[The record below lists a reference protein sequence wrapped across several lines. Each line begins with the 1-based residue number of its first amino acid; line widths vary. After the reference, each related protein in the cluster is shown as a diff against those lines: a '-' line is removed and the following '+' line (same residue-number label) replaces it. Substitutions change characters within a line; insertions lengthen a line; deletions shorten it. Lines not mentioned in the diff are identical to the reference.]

1 MLKSVAVL
9 DEQPA
14 IALGIR
20 ETVLAETSLNF
31 LGSFNT
37 INGFLQ
43 SFPEEKVD
51 KNSSITVI
59 LAGKLADNSQLLD
72 NLEILCARGFTVLP
86 YLQSEEA
93 SLVPAVTKRR
103 CCNKIIF
110 KCEPLEHLITALCHV
125 HGEQNGE
132 PALRESE
139 APVSPHPNALLLS
152 PNELRVLEFY
162 GFRGLPAKTVARQ
175 LGLTTNT
182 VNTYVQR
189 IRRAYSAQ
197 GRPASSRLDLYHRFK
212 EDFPEYSENGEPSE
226 LTDSQAGDNSE

>member
-20 ETVLAETSLNF
+20 ETVLAETALNF

-37 INGFLQ
+37 ITGFLQ
-43 SFPEEKVD
+43 SFPEEKTD
-51 KNSSITVI
+51 KNSSIAVI

-72 NLEILCARGFTVLP
+72 NLDVLCARGFTVLP

-110 KCEPLEHLITALCHV
+110 KCEPLEHLITGLCHCLLYTSDAADDI
-125 HGEQNGE
+125 
-132 PALRESE
+132 AL
-139 APVSPHPNALLLS
+139 V
-152 PNELRVLEFY
+152 
-162 GFRGLPAKTVARQ
+162 
-175 LGLTTNT
+175 
-182 VNTYVQR
+182 
-189 IRRAYSAQ
+189 
-197 GRPASSRLDLYHRFK
+197 
-212 EDFPEYSENGEPSE
+212 
-226 LTDSQAGDNSE
+226 

>member
-14 IALGIR
+14 IGLGIR
-20 ETVLAETSLNF
+20 EVILEDTAMTF

-43 SFPEEKVD
+43 SFPEEKAD
-51 KNSSITVI
+51 ENSSIAVI
-59 LAGKLADNSQLLD
+59 LAGNLADDSQLLD
-72 NLEILCARGFTVLP
+72 NLDRLCALGFTVLP
-86 YLQSEEA
+86 YLQSEETA
-93 SLVPAVTKRR
+93 LVPAVTKRP
-103 CCNKIIF
+103 CCNKTVF
-110 KCEPLEHLITALCHV
+110 KCEPLAHLLTALCQP
-125 HGEQNGE
+125 HGEKNRGQSNKADE
-132 PALRESE
+132 NSES
-139 APVSPHPNALLLS
+139 PQPNCLLLS
-152 PNELRVLEFY
+152 PNELRVLELY

-189 IRRAYSAQ
+189 IRRAYAAQ

-212 EDFPEYSENGEPSE
+212 EDFPEYSENEEPQE
-226 LTDSQAGDNSE
+226 LSDSQADADSE